1 MDAIEDIMNRLI
13 SYNVLPGWIIENPSK
28 MLENIKYDNLVLDN
42 METEFEINNFLD
54 DLNLDDLEDN
64 D

>member
-1 MDAIEDIMNRLI
+1 
-13 SYNVLPGWIIENPSK
+13 

-42 METEFEINNFLD
+42 VETEFEINNFLD